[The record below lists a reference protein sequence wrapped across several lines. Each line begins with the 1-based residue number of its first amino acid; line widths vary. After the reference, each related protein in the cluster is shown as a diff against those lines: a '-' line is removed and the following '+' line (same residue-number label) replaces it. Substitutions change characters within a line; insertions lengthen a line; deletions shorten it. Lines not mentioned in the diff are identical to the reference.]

1 MQPYESRYVSLTGYD
16 IEFLKSLIDSYL
28 SQTQTEKLFPES
40 MPFYENL
47 KKKLEV

>member
-1 MQPYESRYVSLTGYD
+1 MQPYESRCISLSGYD

-28 SQTQTEKLFPES
+28 SQTQTKKRFPDS

-47 KKKLEV
+47 KKKLEA